1 MPGVRYGPDIADD
14 AAYVMNNLVDINRRY
29 RETGKL
35 PREFQKFAKLAR
47 EVFGVRESDI
57 RKGKYGDLS
66 RLAQYSSAGRSAR
79 GKAYQRAKLA
89 RSWRTKKI
97 MKRGLRQEFQKR
109 GEKPSGRAQSG
120 VRKTSRGDA
129 ISGISGVERQGRGG
143 ATYLGRT
150 KTKTFDKLADAAY
163 ARARRNKVQVGGARV
178 TQATAASI
186 DKLNIA
192 RTGKFLPGFDGQ
204 PFGGTGRRS
213 GSSIR
218 PPKSK
223 TAAAASQA
231 KRAKTVKGAGK
242 PGRNSTA
249 RGGRSPK
256 RPKK

>member
-1 MPGVRYGPDIADD
+1 
-14 AAYVMNNLVDINRRY
+14 MNNLVDINRRY

-163 ARARRNKVQVGGARV
+163 ARARRNKVQIGGARV

>member
-1 MPGVRYGPDIADD
+1 
-14 AAYVMNNLVDINRRY
+14 
-29 RETGKL
+29 
-35 PREFQKFAKLAR
+35 
-47 EVFGVRESDI
+47 
-57 RKGKYGDLS
+57 
-66 RLAQYSSAGRSAR
+66 
-79 GKAYQRAKLA
+79 
-89 RSWRTKKI
+89 
-97 MKRGLRQEFQKR
+97 
-109 GEKPSGRAQSG
+109 
-120 VRKTSRGDA
+120 
-129 ISGISGVERQGRGG
+129 
-143 ATYLGRT
+143 
-150 KTKTFDKLADAAY
+150 LADAAY
-163 ARARRNKVQVGGARV
+163 ARARRNKVQIGGARV

>member
-1 MPGVRYGPDIADD
+1 
-14 AAYVMNNLVDINRRY
+14 
-29 RETGKL
+29 
-35 PREFQKFAKLAR
+35 
-47 EVFGVRESDI
+47 
-57 RKGKYGDLS
+57 
-66 RLAQYSSAGRSAR
+66 
-79 GKAYQRAKLA
+79 
-89 RSWRTKKI
+89 

-163 ARARRNKVQVGGARV
+163 ARARRNKVQIGGARV

>member
-89 RSWRTKKI
+89 RSWRTK
-97 MKRGLRQEFQKR
+97 
-109 GEKPSGRAQSG
+109 
-120 VRKTSRGDA
+120 
-129 ISGISGVERQGRGG
+129 
-143 ATYLGRT
+143 
-150 KTKTFDKLADAAY
+150 TFDKLADAAY
-163 ARARRNKVQVGGARV
+163 ARARRNKVQIGGARV

>member
-163 ARARRNKVQVGGARV
+163 ARARRNKVQIGGARV

>member
-163 ARARRNKVQVGGARV
+163 ARARRNKVQIGGARV

-231 KRAKTVKGAGK
+231 KRAKTEKGAGK